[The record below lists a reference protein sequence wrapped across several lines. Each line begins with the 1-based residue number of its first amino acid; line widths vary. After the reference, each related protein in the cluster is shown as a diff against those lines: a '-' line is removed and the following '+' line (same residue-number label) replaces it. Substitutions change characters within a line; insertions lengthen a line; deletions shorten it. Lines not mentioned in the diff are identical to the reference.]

1 MDGRPKRQWL
11 TNFIDLAL
19 DAERAKQTPRDYLG
33 ASRLGVAC
41 ERALQYEY
49 AGAPVDPGRGF
60 SGRILRV
67 DLAPMGIPRVSLTRA
82 VRLGQLERVGR
93 GLYGLP
99 GREVSAHGSLAEV
112 ARRVPKGVVCLLSA
126 LRFHD
131 LTTQAPFQVWL
142 AIENKAIA
150 PKLDYPP
157 LRIVRFS
164 GAAFTE
170 GIEEHVVDG
179 VTVRVTGVAKTVAD
193 CFKYRNK
200 IGLDVALEAL
210 REAWHEKR
218 MTSDDIWHYA
228 KVCRVANVMRPY
240 LESLA

>member
-1 MDGRPKRQWL
+1 MPNMDSAAEKL
-11 TNFIDLAL
+11 IDLVRSQGL
-19 DAERAKQTPRDYLG
+19 IRP
-33 ASRLGVAC
+33 C
-41 ERALQYEY
+41 
-49 AGAPVDPGRGF
+49 
-60 SGRILRV
+60 
-67 DLAPMGIPRVSLTRA
+67 DLVPLGIPRISLTRA
-82 VRLGQLERVGR
+82 VRRGQLERLGR

-112 ARRVPKGVVCLLSA
+112 ACRVPRGVICLLSA
-126 LRFHD
+126 LRFHG
-131 LTTQAPFQVWL
+131 LTTQAPFEVWL

-150 PKLDYPP
+150 PKFDYPP

-164 GAAFTE
+164 GAALTE
-170 GIEEHVVDG
+170 GVEEHVVDG
-179 VTVRVTGVAKTVAD
+179 VAVRVTGVAKTVAD

-218 MTSDDIWHYA
+218 MTSDDLWRYA

-240 LESLA
+240 LDSLA

>member
-1 MDGRPKRQWL
+1 MAAMKMLAEKLVDLVRTQGLIRP
-11 TNFIDLAL
+11 
-19 DAERAKQTPRDYLG
+19 
-33 ASRLGVAC
+33 C
-41 ERALQYEY
+41 
-49 AGAPVDPGRGF
+49 
-60 SGRILRV
+60 
-67 DLAPMGIPRVSLTRA
+67 DLAPLGIPRVSLTRA
-82 VRLGQLERVGR
+82 VRRGQLERVGR

-99 GREVSAHGSLAEV
+99 GREVSAHGALAEV
-112 ARRVPKGVVCLLSA
+112 ALRVPKGVACLLSA
-126 LRFHD
+126 LRFHG
-131 LTTQAPFQVWL
+131 LTTQAPFEVWL
-142 AIENKAIA
+142 AIENKAIG

-164 GAAFTE
+164 GAALTE
-170 GIEEHVVDG
+170 GVEEHVVDG

-200 IGLDVALEAL
+200 IGLDVAMEAL
-210 REAWHEKR
+210 REAWHDKR

>member
-1 MDGRPKRQWL
+1 MPVMCNSMQGMDTAANKL
-11 TNFIDLAL
+11 IDLVRNRGL
-19 DAERAKQTPRDYLG
+19 IRPR
-33 ASRLGVAC
+33 
-41 ERALQYEY
+41 
-49 AGAPVDPGRGF
+49 
-60 SGRILRV
+60 
-67 DLAPMGIPRVSLTRA
+67 DLAPLGIPRVSLTRA
-82 VRLGQLERVGR
+82 VRRGELERIGR

-99 GREVSAHGSLAEV
+99 GRPVSAHGSLAEV

-126 LRFHD
+126 LRFHG
-131 LTTQAPFQVWL
+131 LTTQAPFEVWL

-164 GAAFTE
+164 GAALTE
-170 GIEEHVVDG
+170 GVEEHVVDG

-210 REAWHEKR
+210 REAWREKR
-218 MTSDDIWHYA
+218 MTSDDLWRYA

-240 LESLA
+240 MDSLA